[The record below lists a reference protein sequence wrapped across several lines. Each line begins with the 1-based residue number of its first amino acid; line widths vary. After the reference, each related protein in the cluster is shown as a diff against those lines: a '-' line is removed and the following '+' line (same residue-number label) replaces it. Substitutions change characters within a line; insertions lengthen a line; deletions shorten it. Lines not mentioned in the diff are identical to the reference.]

1 MCSRGSLTGI
11 TLGCVLGWFFLL
23 PGFTMELDGGVWSQA
38 LNEWPFLHCRESLLP
53 HGTPFQVQEKVR
65 VGGSYGLC
73 GCAIFMIN
81 S

>member
-1 MCSRGSLTGI
+1 
-11 TLGCVLGWFFLL
+11 
-23 PGFTMELDGGVWSQA
+23 MELDGGVWSQA

-53 HGTPFQVQEKVR
+53 HGTPFQVQEKVQ

-73 GCAIFMIN
+73 GCAFFVMN